1 MIHLIPGFGWRLC
14 YQRSNIIIAGDLIAF
29 QTLAWELFLPKIANK
44 TERKWLESNLRPSL
58 FCIKIILRSQYL
70 SISLTSTNRSNLL
83 CLCYWSALLN
93 KKNLLLFFGVCHVRY
108 VNRQKCTINI
118 RPSLTDVT
126 SAIQVS
132 EQQNKPFTE
141 CIDFLLVW

>member
-1 MIHLIPGFGWRLC
+1 MIHLIPGFDWRLC
-14 YQRSNIIIAGDLIAF
+14 YQRSNIIMAGDLIAF

-44 TERKWLESNLRPSL
+44 TERKWLESKLRPSL
-58 FCIKIILRSQYL
+58 FRIKIILRSQYL
-70 SISLTSTNRSNLL
+70 SINLMSTNRSNLL
-83 CLCYWSALLN
+83 CLCYRSALLN
-93 KKNLLLFFGVCHVRY
+93 KKLTPVLWCMPRTLREPTK
-108 VNRQKCTINI
+108 KCTINI

>member
-14 YQRSNIIIAGDLIAF
+14 YQMSNIIMAGDLIAF

-58 FCIKIILRSQYL
+58 FRIKIILRSEYL

-93 KKNLLLFFGVCHVRY
+93 KKTYFCSLVYATY
-108 VNRQKCTINI
+108 VTWAEKKCTINI

-141 CIDFLLVW
+141 CTDFLLVW